1 MFQLCNRT
9 TSSQWCPMMMTE
21 KTRTRVKQE
30 VLAVTKMSTKRRES
44 GIPIGVT
51 VDNVAQWRLTKR
63 AYAARTT
70 FHGRWWE
77 RISAYDVE
85 DFAAVCLNGA
95 VLRTTLSM
103 LNNLRGE
110 NLSYE
115 NNALRYAAYRQFTW
129 WVHNR
134 LGKGV
139 RRVIPSCAIWAI
151 RDKYPQENNLYEPFC
166 ELSEEEARLL

>member
-1 MFQLCNRT
+1 MQPYDFEPTVSDGDEEEDSDESETVEASSDDDEHEMTRIGNTNWCNCGECRSMLTYEESLCCKDDVPRD
-9 TSSQWCPMMMTE
+9 MMADSKCITE
-21 KTRTRVKQE
+21 HK
-30 VLAVTKMSTKRRES
+30 
-44 GIPIGVT
+44 
-51 VDNVAQWRLTKR
+51 
-63 AYAARTT
+63 
-70 FHGRWWE
+70 
-77 RISAYDVE
+77 
-85 DFAAVCLNGA
+85 DFAAVCLNIA

-103 LNNLRGE
+103 LNNLRGD

-151 RDKYPQENNLYEPFC
+151 RDKFPQENNVYEPFR
-166 ELSEEEARLL
+166 ESSEEEARLL